1 MDASTSGPAINAAGE
16 GEGAHR
22 ALTSLPAFSG
32 SLDLLLNLART
43 QQIDLARLA
52 PVTLVEQLVIAL
64 EQAAP
69 KFRWPRRAI
78 GW

>member
-16 GEGAHR
+16 GGGGTPR
-22 ALTSLPAFSG
+22 IDLPAFSG

-69 KFRWPRRAI
+69 KFRSPRRAI